1 MREYLETI
9 QNHLPGYVTSI
20 EAEADRGTPTL
31 HVRSDRIVEVLQ
43 FLKQHS
49 LARYRSLVEITAV
62 DYPEREKRFDL
73 VYFLLSY
80 EHNSR
85 LIVKTQVDELTVV
98 DSVTSVYPAANWME
112 REVWDL
118 FGIYFSD
125 HPDLRRILTDYGFE
139 GHPLRKDFP
148 LTGYTEVRYDDLE
161 KRVVSEPVEI
171 SQEFRVF
178 DFQSPWE
185 SVGFSTKE

>member
-73 VYFLLSY
+73 SLFF
-80 EHNSR
+80 
-85 LIVKTQVDELTVV
+85 VK
-98 DSVTSVYPAANWME
+98 
-112 REVWDL
+112 
-118 FGIYFSD
+118 
-125 HPDLRRILTDYGFE
+125 LRT
-139 GHPLRKDFP
+139 
-148 LTGYTEVRYDDLE
+148 
-161 KRVVSEPVEI
+161 
-171 SQEFRVF
+171 
-178 DFQSPWE
+178 
-185 SVGFSTKE
+185 

>member
-73 VYFLLSY
+73 DGNYVR
-80 EHNSR
+80 N
-85 LIVKTQVDELTVV
+85 LT
-98 DSVTSVYPAANWME
+98 
-112 REVWDL
+112 
-118 FGIYFSD
+118 
-125 HPDLRRILTDYGFE
+125 
-139 GHPLRKDFP
+139 KDK
-148 LTGYTEVRYDDLE
+148 LD
-161 KRVVSEPVEI
+161 
-171 SQEFRVF
+171 QNVF
-178 DFQSPWE
+178 HVQDNQQL
-185 SVGFSTKE
+185 

>member
-178 DFQSPWE
+178 DFQSP
-185 SVGFSTKE
+185 

>member
-1 MREYLETI
+1 MHEYLSVI
-9 QNHLPGYVTSI
+9 KSHLPEHI
-20 EAEADRGTPTL
+20 EDIEQSTEHGLPTL
-31 HVRSDRIVEVLQ
+31 VVKSENILNVLQ
-43 FLKQHS
+43 FLKQHTLAKYQS
-49 LARYRSLVEITAV
+49 LIEITAV
-62 DYPEREKRFDL
+62 DYPERAKRFDL
-73 VYFLLSY
+73 LYFLLSY

-85 LIVKTQVDELTVV
+85 LIVKIQVDELTVV
-98 DSVTSVYPAANWME
+98 DSVTKVYPAADWLE

-118 FGIYFSD
+118 FGIYFGD

-148 LTGYTEVRYDDLE
+148 LTGYTEVRYDDLQ

-185 SVGFSTKE
+185 RITTSKK

>member
-1 MREYLETI
+1 MHEYLNVI
-9 QNHLPGYVTSI
+9 KSHLPDYI
-20 EAEADRGTPTL
+20 EDIEKSTEHGLPTL
-31 HVRSDRIVEVLQ
+31 VVKPENVLNVLQ
-43 FLKQHS
+43 FLKQHTLAKYQS
-49 LARYRSLVEITAV
+49 LIEITAV
-62 DYPEREKRFDL
+62 DYPERAERFDL
-73 VYFLLSY
+73 LYFLLSY

-98 DSVTSVYPAANWME
+98 DSATKIYPSADWLE

-118 FGIYFSD
+118 FGIYFED

-148 LTGYTEVRYDDLE
+148 LTGYTEVRYDDLQ

-185 SVGFSTKE
+185 RVTTSEK

>member
-178 DFQSPWE
+178 DLQSPWE
-185 SVGFSTKE
+185 SVGSSTKE

>member
-1 MREYLETI
+1 MHKYLSVI
-9 QNHLPGYVTSI
+9 KSHLPEYIEDIEQSI
-20 EAEADRGTPTL
+20 EHGLPTL
-31 HVRSDRIVEVLQ
+31 VVKSENILNVLQ
-43 FLKQHS
+43 FLKQHTLAKYQS
-49 LARYRSLVEITAV
+49 LIEITAV

-73 VYFLLSY
+73 LYFLLSY

-85 LIVKTQVDELTVV
+85 LIVKIRVDELTVV
-98 DSVTSVYPAANWME
+98 DSVTKVYPSADWLE

-118 FGIYFSD
+118 FGIYFGD

-148 LTGYTEVRYDDLE
+148 LTGYTEVRYDDLQ

-185 SVGFSTKE
+185 CITASKK

>member
-1 MREYLETI
+1 M
-9 QNHLPGYVTSI
+9 
-20 EAEADRGTPTL
+20 
-31 HVRSDRIVEVLQ
+31 
-43 FLKQHS
+43 
-49 LARYRSLVEITAV
+49 
-62 DYPEREKRFDL
+62 
-73 VYFLLSY
+73 LSY

-178 DFQSPWE
+178 DLE
-185 SVGFSTKE
+185 SVGECEGLQLKSRPLLRDWLSWKATCLHREGRRFKSVIPHFIILYV